1 MRTWPRC
8 FSYPHKSAN
17 KELQKA
23 ANLKQQTCNIVL
35 TLLLNPL
42 RCFAAGKVFISET
55 SVNKYKEAFA
65 CSG

>member
-1 MRTWPRC
+1 MRKQRTLRSCKP
-8 FSYPHKSAN
+8 
-17 KELQKA
+17 ET

-35 TLLLNPL
+35 PQLLNPL

-55 SVNKYKEAFA
+55 SVNKYRKVFA

>member
-1 MRTWPRC
+1 

-17 KELQKA
+17 KEFQEA
-23 ANLKQQTCNIVL
+23 ANQKQQTCNIVL
-35 TLLLNPL
+35 TPLFNPL

-55 SVNKYKEAFA
+55 SVNKYRKVFA